1 MPVNP
6 ILRSMVVLGQE
17 AGNAKARNDMMAL
30 QKLTAAVEALA
41 GVSGAQQAQAQ
52 TGLLGEQAERIRTLK
67 PGEVK
72 EQEGAAKER
81 AARTEGIEATTGEQA
96 LRNQILKSAID
107 MGLIN
112 AQNAQAFAEAVLGKA
127 KAERGGE
134 KAKLFE
140 KTQVE
145 VPGVGMTSADIAAD
159 FLDVMQ
165 KREGVLSTQTTNT
178 INQAVAKH
186 AERIQSLTASQLQL
200 SVDTLAADYR
210 GKLQAG
216 YFTQTPQ
223 IDMDRALQEV
233 NNLALQGKTAEAQ
246 TKLLDVQLKYA
257 DETAREQLNQ
267 IKEDIKYRQETIGI
281 QRRQVG
287 VEEGRL
293 ALMTKEQEENVRL
306 TLMRLELDT
315 QELLAKAT
323 PGTNLEAIIDVHR
336 KDIPTAIAQIT
347 ETPDQSKQEAGI
359 ALTESINLTLESLG
373 ASHRIIID
381 KSGQVRTISAAGY
394 QSVLSEYQKG
404 ITIQQ
409 LEKKFPSAGWGVS
422 VGVMQAPGVSGVGAP
437 NFITMNR
444 PFVDV
449 NEFNRV
455 TSSPQAAN
463 DYLTAVGRG
472 NLGAGVNAIAQLGAA
487 LEQSD
492 PKKFQQAQKILD
504 LASEYQPPQPPGAG
518 QSQPPGATQPATQP
532 TTQPTQ
538 EAKPRQPRLRRRLW
552 PG

>member
-134 KAKLFE
+134 RAKFFE
-140 KTQVE
+140 ETQVE

-200 SVDTLAADYR
+200 SVNTLAADYQ
-210 GKLQAG
+210 GKLQSG
-216 YFTQTPQ
+216 YFTQMPQ